1 MPNIAFYVNVESRYV
16 SNFIT
21 FQDRYFHR
29 YMFLHFDYDYI
40 PLLFDTIHLT
50 ILIYKT
56 CETSPENPQINYFVL
71 VPFRDKNAISISSFL
86 LSPIGEE
93 A

>member
-40 PLLFDTIHLT
+40 PLLFDTSNYSNLQN
-50 ILIYKT
+50 LRDVSGK
-56 CETSPENPQINYFVL
+56 SQINYFVL

>member
-1 MPNIAFYVNVESRYV
+1 MPSIAFYVNLVESRYV
-16 SNFIT
+16 TN